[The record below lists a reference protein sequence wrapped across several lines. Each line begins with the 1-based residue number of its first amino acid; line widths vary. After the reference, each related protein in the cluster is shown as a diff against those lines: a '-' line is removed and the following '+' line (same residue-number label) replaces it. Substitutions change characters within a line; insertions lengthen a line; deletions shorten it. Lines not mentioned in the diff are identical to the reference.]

1 MPSALS
7 RQAKLALA
15 MLKCQRFLCNFF
27 ILYYLMPNSLSSPQK
42 IVIASRESLLAMWQ
56 AKHIKKR
63 LGELYPQTE
72 INILGMTTR
81 GDQILDQSLSK
92 IGGKGLFIK
101 ELEQALEDGRADI
114 AVHSMKDMP
123 MNVPEG
129 FSLAAITER
138 EDPRD
143 AFVSNRYKNLNELPS
158 GSVVGTSSLRR
169 ESQLHAQ
176 FPHLQV
182 QPLRGNVQTRLRKLD
197 EGQYAAIILAAAGLK
212 RLELSDRITALLSPE
227 QSLPAVGQGALGIE
241 CRADR
246 SDLIAL
252 MQPLH
257 HQETAYCVEAER
269 AMSRVLGGSCQVPL
283 GAFAEIIDGKL
294 QLRGFVAQPD
304 GKRIVGNVLQGKPS
318 SGVAIGQQLAETLI
332 KQGAGE
338 ILAALIPAQGWN

>member
-1 MPSALS
+1 
-7 RQAKLALA
+7 
-15 MLKCQRFLCNFF
+15 ML
-27 ILYYLMPNSLSSPQK
+27 NSLLSPQK

-56 AKHIKKR
+56 AKHIQKR
-63 LGELYPQTE
+63 LSGLYPQTE
-72 INILGMTTR
+72 ISILGMTTR

-123 MNVPEG
+123 MNVPDG
-129 FSLAAITER
+129 FALAAITER

-143 AFVSNRYKNLNELPS
+143 AFVSNRYRSLNELPE
-158 GSVVGTSSLRR
+158 GSIVGTSSLRR
-169 ESQLHAQ
+169 ESQLRAQ
-176 FPHLQV
+176 FPHLKV
-182 QPLRGNVQTRLRKLD
+182 EPLRGNVQTRLRKLD

-241 CRADR
+241 CRSDR
-246 SDLIAL
+246 TDLIQL

-257 HQETAYCVEAER
+257 HQETAFCVEAER

-283 GAFAEIIDGKL
+283 GAFAEIADGTL

-304 GKRIVGNVLQGKPS
+304 GKRIVSDMLKGEPS
-318 SGVAIGQQLAETLI
+318 TGIAMGQQLAEKLI
-332 KQGAGE
+332 KQGADE
-338 ILAALIPAQGWN
+338 ILATLVPAEGWK